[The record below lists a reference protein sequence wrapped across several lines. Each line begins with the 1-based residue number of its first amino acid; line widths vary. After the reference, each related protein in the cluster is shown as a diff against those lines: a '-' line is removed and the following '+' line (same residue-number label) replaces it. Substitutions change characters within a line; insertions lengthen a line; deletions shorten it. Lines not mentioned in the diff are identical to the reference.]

1 MDLPAIRRLPA
12 GEARLEHGLGVGS
25 RAACNRRID
34 DLDARVLL
42 FIDVE
47 HGVEPFLL
55 AAVGPPAEYL
65 ELAAGCTGC
74 WRGGGFCGRR
84 GGGGFCCGG
93 GGGRRGGGGRF
104 SRRCSGGRRGGGC
117 GGRRGRRCGTT
128 TGGQK
133 HYYYCQEPKHLY
145 PTRHWCPTFL
155 GLTSVS
161 LYTTKTGLETRST
174 SFPPTSIAIRH
185 MRENTRRSEW

>member
-74 WRGGGFCGRR
+74 WRGGGFCGR
-84 GGGGFCCGG
+84 
-93 GGGRRGGGGRF
+93 
-104 SRRCSGGRRGGGC
+104 CSGGRRGGGC
-117 GGRRGRRCGTT
+117 GGRRSRRCGTT